1 MKNEAAY
8 TPNFQS
14 EGTIPLQTVLE
25 LISEDIL
32 IDGERWAFAPSLVE
46 RAELVAQLKRS
57 ASFWGD
63 TLYFDSSRE
72 PPAELPFYNYL
83 LLQCTW
89 TSRRGTEQIIYV
101 WTLYGFHSFAALEQ
115 HIVCEDSIESLS
127 VFVKDCKRYRKADY
141 RFSYQDEFGKKTYT
155 NIDGF
160 THTFYDLLGKPGKW
174 PYYHYHFEIR
184 GLCELEFDGKLYC
197 SILGSLDD
205 LGAELEI
212 LTISYHDRVYDLLQN
227 KDEGIAKTGF
237 ASFDGKSYIFT
248 IHVSSREAS
257 WELYDENLRT
267 YSLEFHSFSKQWPTA
282 GSSIASPIFLH
293 PLL

>member
-1 MKNEAAY
+1 MNG
-8 TPNFQS
+8 NH
-14 EGTIPLQTVLE
+14 
-25 LISEDIL
+25 
-32 IDGERWAFAPSLVE
+32 WAFAPSLAE

-57 ASFWGD
+57 ASFWSD
-63 TLYFDSSRE
+63 ALYFDSSRE

-89 TSRRGTEQIIYV
+89 TWTCRRDIEQIIYV
-101 WTLYGFHSFAALEQ
+101 WTLHGFHSFAALERY
-115 HIVCEDSIESLS
+115 IVCEDSINRLF
-127 VFVKDCKRYRKADY
+127 VFVKEHKHYRKADY
-141 RFSYQDEFGKKTYT
+141 RFFFQDEFGKKTYT
-155 NIDGF
+155 DIAGF
-160 THTFYDLLGKPGKW
+160 MNTFDDLLGKSGKW

-205 LGAELEI
+205 LDVELEI
-212 LTISYHDRVYDLLQN
+212 LTINYWDRVYDLLQN

-248 IHVSSREAS
+248 IHVSSLEAS

-282 GSSIASPIFLH
+282 KGVEIVAAP
-293 PLL
+293 

>member
-32 IDGERWAFAPSLVE
+32 IDGERWAFAPSLAE

-57 ASFWGD
+57 ASFWSD

-83 LLQCTW
+83 LLQCTRARNSN
-89 TSRRGTEQIIYV
+89 TKRIIYV
-101 WTLYGFHSFAALEQ
+101 WTLHGFHSFTALERY
-115 HIVCEDSIESLS
+115 IVCEDSINRLF
-127 VFVKDCKRYRKADY
+127 VFLKEHNHYRKADY
-141 RFSYQDEFGKKTYT
+141 RFFFQDELGNKTYT
-155 NIDGF
+155 DIDGF
-160 THTFYDLLGKPGKW
+160 THTFFALLHKRGKW

-197 SILGSLDD
+197 SIFGSLDELD
-205 LGAELEI
+205 YELE
-212 LTISYHDRVYDLLQN
+212 LLSMGYDFPQN
-227 KDEGIAKTGF
+227 GNKEIAKTGF
-237 ASFDGKSYIFT
+237 ASFDGKSYLFT
-248 IHVSSREAS
+248 VRVNLDEDSFV
-257 WELYDENLRT
+257 WELYDENLQV
-267 YSLEFHSFSKQWPTA
+267 YSRAFHSFSKQWPTA

>member
-1 MKNEAAY
+1 MKNETAY

-32 IDGERWAFAPSLVE
+32 MNGNHWAFAPSLAE
-46 RAELVAQLKRS
+46 QAELVAQLKRS
-57 ASFWGD
+57 ASFWSD

-83 LLQCTW
+83 LLQRTW
-89 TSRRGTEQIIYV
+89 TYSSDTEQIIYV
-101 WTLYGFHSFAALEQ
+101 WTLHGFHSFAALERY
-115 HIVCEDSIESLS
+115 IVCEDSINRLF
-127 VFVKDCKRYRKADY
+127 VFVKEHKHYRKADY
-141 RFSYQDEFGKKTYT
+141 RFFFQDEFGKKTYT
-155 NIDGF
+155 DIAGF
-160 THTFYDLLGKPGKW
+160 MNTFDDLLGKSGKW

-205 LGAELEI
+205 LDVELEI
-212 LTISYHDRVYDLLQN
+212 LTISYFDLLQ
-227 KDEGIAKTGF
+227 KGDAEIAKTGF
-237 ASFDGKSYIFT
+237 ASFDGKSYLFT
-248 IHVSSREAS
+248 IRASSSEAS
-257 WELYDENLRT
+257 WELYDENLRA

-282 GSSIASPIFLH
+282 GYAEHVVPI
-293 PLL
+293 

>member
-32 IDGERWAFAPSLVE
+32 IDGERWAFAPSLAE

-83 LLQCTW
+83 LLQCTRARNSN
-89 TSRRGTEQIIYV
+89 TKRIIYV
-101 WTLYGFHSFAALEQ
+101 WTLHGFHSFTALERY
-115 HIVCEDSIESLS
+115 IVCEDSINRLF
-127 VFVKDCKRYRKADY
+127 VFLKEHNHYRKADY
-141 RFSYQDEFGKKTYT
+141 RFFFQDELGNKTYT
-155 NIDGF
+155 DIDGF
-160 THTFYDLLGKPGKW
+160 THTFFALLHKRGKW

-197 SILGSLDD
+197 SIFGSLDELD
-205 LGAELEI
+205 YELE
-212 LTISYHDRVYDLLQN
+212 LLS
-227 KDEGIAKTGF
+227 KG
-237 ASFDGKSYIFT
+237 YIFPQN
-248 IHVSSREAS
+248 
-257 WELYDENLRT
+257 ENEEMART
-267 YSLEFHSFSKQWPTA
+267 
-282 GSSIASPIFLH
+282 G
-293 PLL
+293 

>member
-1 MKNEAAY
+1 MKNETAY

-14 EGTIPLQTVLE
+14 EGAIPLQTVLE

-32 IDGERWAFAPSLVE
+32 IDGERWAFAPSLAE

-83 LLQCTW
+83 LLQCTRARNSN
-89 TSRRGTEQIIYV
+89 TKRIIYV
-101 WTLYGFHSFAALEQ
+101 WTLHGFHSFTALERY
-115 HIVCEDSIESLS
+115 IVCEDSINRLF
-127 VFVKDCKRYRKADY
+127 VFLKEHNHYRKADY
-141 RFSYQDEFGKKTYT
+141 RFFFQDELGNKTYT
-155 NIDGF
+155 DIDGF
-160 THTFYDLLGKPGKW
+160 THTFFALLHKRGKW

-197 SILGSLDD
+197 SIFGSLDELD
-205 LGAELEI
+205 YELE
-212 LTISYHDRVYDLLQN
+212 LLSKGYIFPQN
-227 KDEGIAKTGF
+227 ENEEMARTGF
-237 ASFDGKSYIFT
+237 ASFDGKSYLFT
-248 IHVSSREAS
+248 VRVNLDEDSFV
-257 WELYDENLRT
+257 WELYDENLQV
-267 YSLEFHSFSKQWPTA
+267 YSRAFHSFSKQWPTA

>member
-14 EGTIPLQTVLE
+14 EGAIPLQTVLE

-32 IDGERWAFAPSLVE
+32 IDGERWAFAPSLAE

-57 ASFWGD
+57 ASFWSD

-89 TSRRGTEQIIYV
+89 ACNSNTKRIIYI
-101 WTLYGFHSFAALEQ
+101 WTLHGFHSFAALEQ

-127 VFVKDCKRYRKADY
+127 VFVKNCKRYRKADY
-141 RFSYQDEFGKKTYT
+141 RFFFQDEFGKKTYT
-155 NIDGF
+155 DIAGF
-160 THTFYDLLGKPGKW
+160 TNTFNELLGKSGKW

-205 LGAELEI
+205 LDFELEMLSI
-212 LTISYHDRVYDLLQN
+212 GYYTLPQN
-227 KDEGIAKTGF
+227 GDEEIAKTGF
-237 ASFDGKSYIFT
+237 ASFDGKSYLFT
-248 IHVSSREAS
+248 VRVNLDEDSFV
-257 WELYDENLRT
+257 WELYDENLQV
-267 YSLEFHSFSKQWPTA
+267 YSRAFHSFSKQWPTA
-282 GSSIASPIFLH
+282 GYAEHVVPI
-293 PLL
+293 

>member
-1 MKNEAAY
+1 M
-8 TPNFQS
+8 PNFQS

-32 IDGERWAFAPSLVE
+32 IDGERWAFAPSLAE

-57 ASFWGD
+57 ASFWSD

-101 WTLYGFHSFAALEQ
+101 WTLHGFHSFAALEQ

-141 RFSYQDEFGKKTYT
+141 RLSYQDEFGKKTYT

-160 THTFYDLLGKPGKW
+160 THTFDDLLGKPGKW

-205 LGAELEI
+205 LGAELEMLSI
-212 LTISYHDRVYDLLQN
+212 GYYTLPQN
-227 KDEGIAKTGF
+227 GDEEIAKTGF
-237 ASFDGKSYIFT
+237 ASFDGKSYLFT
-248 IHVSSREAS
+248 VRVNLDEDSWD
-257 WELYDENLRT
+257 WELYDENLQV
-267 YSLEFHSFSKQWPTA
+267 YSRAFHSFSKQWPTA
-282 GSSIASPIFLH
+282 GYAEHVVPI
-293 PLL
+293 

>member
-1 MKNEAAY
+1 M
-8 TPNFQS
+8 
-14 EGTIPLQTVLE
+14 QTVLE

-32 IDGERWAFAPSLVE
+32 IDGERWAFAPSLAE

-57 ASFWGD
+57 ASFWSD

-83 LLQCTW
+83 LLQCTRARNSN
-89 TSRRGTEQIIYV
+89 TKRIIYV
-101 WTLYGFHSFAALEQ
+101 WTLHGFHSFAALEQ

-141 RFSYQDEFGKKTYT
+141 RLSYQDEFGKKTYT

-160 THTFYDLLGKPGKW
+160 THTFDDLLGKPGKW

-205 LGAELEI
+205 LDFELEMLSI
-212 LTISYHDRVYDLLQN
+212 GYYTLPQN
-227 KDEGIAKTGF
+227 GDEEIAKTGF
-237 ASFDGKSYIFT
+237 ASFDGKSYLFT
-248 IHVSSREAS
+248 VRVNLDEDSWG
-257 WELYDENLRT
+257 WELYDENLQV
-267 YSLEFHSFSKQWPTA
+267 YSRAFHSFSKQWPTA
-282 GSSIASPIFLH
+282 KGVEIVAAP
-293 PLL
+293 

>member
-1 MKNEAAY
+1 MKNETAY

-32 IDGERWAFAPSLVE
+32 IDGERWAFAPSLAE

-57 ASFWGD
+57 ASFWSD

-83 LLQCTW
+83 LLQCTRARNSN
-89 TSRRGTEQIIYV
+89 TKRIIYI
-101 WTLYGFHSFAALEQ
+101 WTLHGFHSFAALEQ

-127 VFVKDCKRYRKADY
+127 VFVKNCKRYRKADY
-141 RFSYQDEFGKKTYT
+141 RFFFQDEFEKKTYT
-155 NIDGF
+155 DIAGF
-160 THTFYDLLGKPGKW
+160 TNTFNELLGKSGKW

-205 LGAELEI
+205 LDFELEMLSI
-212 LTISYHDRVYDLLQN
+212 GYYTLPQN
-227 KDEGIAKTGF
+227 GDEEIAKTGF
-237 ASFDGKSYIFT
+237 ASFDGKSYLFT
-248 IHVSSREAS
+248 VRVNLDEDSWG
-257 WELYDENLRT
+257 WELYDENLQV
-267 YSLEFHSFSKQWPTA
+267 YSRAFHSFSKQWPTA
-282 GSSIASPIFLH
+282 GYAEHVVPI
-293 PLL
+293 

>member
-1 MKNEAAY
+1 MKNETAY

-25 LISEDIL
+25 LISEDFL
-32 IDGERWAFAPSLVE
+32 MGGNCWVPTPSLAE
-46 RAELVAQLKRS
+46 RVELVTQLKRS
-57 ASFWGD
+57 ASFWSD
-63 TLYFDSSRE
+63 ALYFDSSRE

-89 TSRRGTEQIIYV
+89 TWTCRRDIEQIIYV
-101 WTLYGFHSFAALEQ
+101 WTLHGFHSFAALEQ

-127 VFVKDCKRYRKADY
+127 VFVKDCKHYRKADY
-141 RFSYQDEFGKKTYT
+141 RFFFQDELGNKTYT
-155 NIDGF
+155 DIDGF
-160 THTFYDLLGKPGKW
+160 THTFFALLHKRGKW

-197 SILGSLDD
+197 SIIGSLDELD
-205 LGAELEI
+205 VELEI
-212 LTISYHDRVYDLLQN
+212 LTINYWDRVYDLLQN

-248 IHVSSREAS
+248 IRVNSSEAS
-257 WELYDENLRT
+257 WELYDENLRA
-267 YSLEFHSFSKQWPTA
+267 YSLEFHSFSEQWPTA
-282 GSSIASPIFLH
+282 GYAEHVVPI
-293 PLL
+293 

>member
-1 MKNEAAY
+1 MKNETAY

-14 EGTIPLQTVLE
+14 EGAIPLQTVLE

-32 IDGERWAFAPSLVE
+32 IDGERWAFAPSLAE

-83 LLQCTW
+83 LLQCTRARNSN
-89 TSRRGTEQIIYV
+89 TKRIIYV
-101 WTLYGFHSFAALEQ
+101 WTLHGFHSFTALERY
-115 HIVCEDSIESLS
+115 IVCEDSINRLF
-127 VFVKDCKRYRKADY
+127 VFLKEHNHYRKADY
-141 RFSYQDEFGKKTYT
+141 RFFFQDELGNKTYT
-155 NIDGF
+155 DIDGF
-160 THTFYDLLGKPGKW
+160 THTFFALLHKRGKW

-205 LGAELEI
+205 LDFELE
-212 LTISYHDRVYDLLQN
+212 LLSMGYYTLPQN
-227 KDEGIAKTGF
+227 GDEEIAKTGF
-237 ASFDGKSYIFT
+237 ASFDGKSYLFT
-248 IHVSSREAS
+248 VRVNLDEDSWI
-257 WELYDENLRT
+257 WELYDENLQV
-267 YSLEFHSFSKQWPTA
+267 YSRAFHSFSKQWPTA
-282 GSSIASPIFLH
+282 KGVEIVAAP
-293 PLL
+293 

>member
-72 PPAELPFYNYL
+72 PPAEIPFYNYL
-83 LLQCTW
+83 LLQRTRAYSSN
-89 TSRRGTEQIIYV
+89 TKRIIYV
-101 WTLYGFHSFAALEQ
+101 WTLHGFHSFAALEQ

-127 VFVKDCKRYRKADY
+127 VFVKDYEHYRKADY
-141 RFSYQDEFGKKTYT
+141 RFFFQDELGNKTYT
-155 NIDGF
+155 DIDGF
-160 THTFYDLLGKPGKW
+160 THTFFALLHKRGKW

-197 SILGSLDD
+197 FIFGSLDD
-205 LGAELEI
+205 LDYELE
-212 LTISYHDRVYDLLQN
+212 LLSMGYIFPQN
-227 KDEGIAKTGF
+227 GNEEMARTGF
-237 ASFDGKSYIFT
+237 ASFDGKSYLFT
-248 IHVSSREAS
+248 VRVNLDEDSFV
-257 WELYDENLRT
+257 WELYDENLQV
-267 YSLEFHSFSKQWPTA
+267 YSRAFHSFSKQWPTA

>member
-25 LISEDIL
+25 LISEDFL
-32 IDGERWAFAPSLVE
+32 MGGKCWVSTPSLAE

-89 TSRRGTEQIIYV
+89 TCRRDIEQIIYV
-101 WTLYGFHSFAALEQ
+101 WTLHGFHSFAALEQ

-197 SILGSLDD
+197 SIFGSLDELD
-205 LGAELEI
+205 YELE
-212 LTISYHDRVYDLLQN
+212 LLSKGYIFPQN
-227 KDEGIAKTGF
+227 GNEEMARTGF
-237 ASFDGKSYIFT
+237 ASFDGKSYLFT
-248 IHVSSREAS
+248 VRVNLDEDSFV
-257 WELYDENLRT
+257 WELYDENLQV
-267 YSLEFHSFSKQWPTA
+267 YSRAFHSFSKQWPTA

>member
-1 MKNEAAY
+1 MKNETAY

-32 IDGERWAFAPSLVE
+32 MNGNHWAFAPSLAE

-57 ASFWGD
+57 ASFWSD

-83 LLQCTW
+83 LLQCTRARNSN
-89 TSRRGTEQIIYV
+89 TKRIIYV
-101 WTLYGFHSFAALEQ
+101 WTLHGFHSFTALEQ

-205 LGAELEI
+205 LDFELE
-212 LTISYHDRVYDLLQN
+212 LLSMGYDLPQN
-227 KDEGIAKTGF
+227 GNKEIAKTGF
-237 ASFDGKSYIFT
+237 ASFDGKSYLFT
-248 IHVSSREAS
+248 VRVNLDEDSWG
-257 WELYDENLRT
+257 WELYDENLQV
-267 YSLEFHSFSKQWPTA
+267 YSRAFHSFSKQGPTVKGVEIVVA
-282 GSSIASPIFLH
+282 P
-293 PLL
+293 

>member
-1 MKNEAAY
+1 MKNETAY

-32 IDGERWAFAPSLVE
+32 MNGNHWAFAPSLAE

-57 ASFWGD
+57 ASFWSD

-83 LLQCTW
+83 LLQRTW
-89 TSRRGTEQIIYV
+89 TYSSDTEQIIYV
-101 WTLYGFHSFAALEQ
+101 WTLHGFHSFAALEQ
-115 HIVCEDSIESLS
+115 HIVCEDSIESLF
-127 VFVKDCKRYRKADY
+127 VFVKEHKHYRKADY
-141 RFSYQDEFGKKTYT
+141 RFFFQDEFGKKTYT
-155 NIDGF
+155 DIAGF
-160 THTFYDLLGKPGKW
+160 MNTFDDLLGKSGKW

-205 LGAELEI
+205 LDVELEI
-212 LTISYHDRVYDLLQN
+212 LTISYFDLLQ
-227 KDEGIAKTGF
+227 KGDAEIAKTGF
-237 ASFDGKSYIFT
+237 ASFDGKSYLFT
-248 IHVSSREAS
+248 IRASSSEAS
-257 WELYDENLRT
+257 WELYDENLRA

-282 GSSIASPIFLH
+282 GYAEHVVPI
-293 PLL
+293 

>member
-1 MKNEAAY
+1 MKNETAY

-32 IDGERWAFAPSLVE
+32 MNGNHWAFAPSLAE

-57 ASFWGD
+57 ASFWSD

-83 LLQCTW
+83 LLQRTW
-89 TSRRGTEQIIYV
+89 TCRRGIEQDIYV
-101 WTLYGFHSFAALEQ
+101 WTLHGFHSFAALERY
-115 HIVCEDSIESLS
+115 IVCEDSINRLF
-127 VFVKDCKRYRKADY
+127 VFVKEHKHYRKADY
-141 RFSYQDEFGKKTYT
+141 RFFFQDEFGKKTYT
-155 NIDGF
+155 DIAGF
-160 THTFYDLLGKPGKW
+160 MNTFDDLLGKSGKW

-205 LGAELEI
+205 LDVELEI
-212 LTISYHDRVYDLLQN
+212 LTINYWDRVYNLLQN

-248 IHVSSREAS
+248 IRVNSSEAS
-257 WELYDENLRT
+257 WELYDENLRA
-267 YSLEFHSFSKQWPTA
+267 YSLKFHSFSKQWPTMKGVEIVA
-282 GSSIASPIFLH
+282 AP
-293 PLL
+293 

>member
-1 MKNEAAY
+1 M
-8 TPNFQS
+8 
-14 EGTIPLQTVLE
+14 
-25 LISEDIL
+25 
-32 IDGERWAFAPSLVE
+32 
-46 RAELVAQLKRS
+46 
-57 ASFWGD
+57 
-63 TLYFDSSRE
+63 
-72 PPAELPFYNYL
+72 
-83 LLQCTW
+83 
-89 TSRRGTEQIIYV
+89 
-101 WTLYGFHSFAALEQ
+101 
-115 HIVCEDSIESLS
+115 
-127 VFVKDCKRYRKADY
+127 KDCKHYRKADY
-141 RFSYQDEFGKKTYT
+141 RFFFQDELGNKTYT
-155 NIDGF
+155 DIDGF
-160 THTFYDLLGKPGKW
+160 THTFFALLHKRGKW

-205 LGAELEI
+205 LGGELER

>member
-32 IDGERWAFAPSLVE
+32 IDGERWAFAPSLAE

-197 SILGSLDD
+197 SIFGSLDELD
-205 LGAELEI
+205 YELE
-212 LTISYHDRVYDLLQN
+212 LLSKGYIFPQN
-227 KDEGIAKTGF
+227 GNEEMARTGF
-237 ASFDGKSYIFT
+237 ASFDGKSYLFT
-248 IHVSSREAS
+248 VRVNLDEDSFV
-257 WELYDENLRT
+257 WELYDENLQV
-267 YSLEFHSFSKQWPTA
+267 YSRAFHSFSKQWPTA

>member
-1 MKNEAAY
+1 MKNETAY

-32 IDGERWAFAPSLVE
+32 MNGNHWAFAPSLAE

-57 ASFWGD
+57 ASFWSD

-83 LLQCTW
+83 LLQRTW
-89 TSRRGTEQIIYV
+89 TCRRGIEQNIYV
-101 WTLYGFHSFAALEQ
+101 WTLHGFHSFAALEQ

-127 VFVKDCKRYRKADY
+127 VFVKNCKRYRKADY
-141 RFSYQDEFGKKTYT
+141 RFFFQDEFGKKTYT
-155 NIDGF
+155 DIAGF
-160 THTFYDLLGKPGKW
+160 MNTFDDLLGKSGKW

-205 LGAELEI
+205 LDVELEI
-212 LTISYHDRVYDLLQN
+212 LTINYWDRVYDLLQN

-248 IHVSSREAS
+248 IHVSLRETS

-282 GSSIASPIFLH
+282 KGVEIVAAP
-293 PLL
+293 

>member
-1 MKNEAAY
+1 M
-8 TPNFQS
+8 PNFQS

-32 IDGERWAFAPSLVE
+32 IDGERWAFAPSLAE

-57 ASFWGD
+57 ASFWSD

-101 WTLYGFHSFAALEQ
+101 WTLHGFHSFAALEQ

-141 RFSYQDEFGKKTYT
+141 RLSYQDEFGKKTYT

-160 THTFYDLLGKPGKW
+160 THTFDDLLGKPGKW

-205 LGAELEI
+205 LDFELEMLSI
-212 LTISYHDRVYDLLQN
+212 GYYTLPQN
-227 KDEGIAKTGF
+227 GDEEIAKTGF
-237 ASFDGKSYIFT
+237 ASFDGKSYLFT
-248 IHVSSREAS
+248 VRVNLDEDSWD
-257 WELYDENLRT
+257 WELYDENLQV
-267 YSLEFHSFSKQWPTA
+267 YSRAFHSFSKQWPTA
-282 GSSIASPIFLH
+282 GYAEHVVPI
-293 PLL
+293 

>member
-32 IDGERWAFAPSLVE
+32 IDGERWAFAPSLAE

-197 SILGSLDD
+197 SIFGSLDKLD
-205 LGAELEI
+205 YELE
-212 LTISYHDRVYDLLQN
+212 LLSKGYIFPQN
-227 KDEGIAKTGF
+227 GNEEMARTGF
-237 ASFDGKSYIFT
+237 ASFDGKSYLFT
-248 IHVSSREAS
+248 VRVNLDEDSFV
-257 WELYDENLRT
+257 WELYDENLQV
-267 YSLEFHSFSKQWPTA
+267 YSRAFHSFSKQWPTA